1 MDIISKTKVKILK
14 GIEGGHCHGY
24 GISKELGISL
34 STIYVHL
41 AELVEA
47 GFVEYEEKDRKKVY
61 RLTEKGEML
70 LKALK

>member
-1 MDIISKTKVKILK
+1 MSIISQPKKRILLELQDGPK
-14 GIEGGHCHGY
+14 HGY
-24 GISKELGISL
+24 EIAKLANLPLGS
-34 STIYVHL
+34 IYDHL

-47 GFVEYEEKDRKKVY
+47 GFVEYEEKNRKKVY

>member
-1 MDIISKTKVKILK
+1 LDNILYSIK
-14 GIEGGHCHGY
+14 YGHY
-24 GISKELGISL
+24 QQNQSEDFISKELGISL

-70 LKALK
+70 LKALE